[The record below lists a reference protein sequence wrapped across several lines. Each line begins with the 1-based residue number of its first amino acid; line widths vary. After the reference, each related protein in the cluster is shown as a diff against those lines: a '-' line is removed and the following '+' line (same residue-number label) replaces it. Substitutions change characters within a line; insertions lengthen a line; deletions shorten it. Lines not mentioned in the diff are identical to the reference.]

1 MSFASMPSERKF
13 RKVRWLH
20 DIRREPGRLAI
31 AAVIGLLVVVVLTG
45 AVELALHQRVDS
57 VTEQALRY
65 DVKLEDQADDL
76 RIASFNLDVQHRNLG
91 LVGPSRKG
99 VADFDEAYGTLQEE
113 IDELDKIGIQD
124 TGVPQPDRLREMA
137 KTYFAEFRPAIGLYD
152 SEAAKFTEVSD
163 RGLAQLDELE
173 QATHEID
180 KLGERRASVA
190 LRSVEQ
196 VSDTARVLLLALFG
210 GLILI
215 GATLAYGAVR
225 MVGKIREAREAL
237 ARALRTKMDF
247 LADASH
253 ELRTPLTVVRTNAEV
268 GAQFEEDTGQREIF
282 EEIVNE
288 SSQMS
293 RMVEDLLFLARSD
306 SDSSPLEMAIVAVP
320 AFLARLEVR
329 AEMLARGR
337 GAALETDLSGEG
349 KLRADPARI
358 EQAVLVLVDN
368 AAKHSPPRASVSL
381 SATIGSG
388 ELRIEVED
396 RGPGIPEEHLP
407 HVFERFYRVDKAR
420 ARKQGGTGLGL
431 SIAKTIV
438 EAHGGRI
445 EAESRTS
452 RGTRMSIL
460 LPLTTAPRDAEE
472 SPLLEQDARVRQLWT
487 HRGQD

>member
-1 MSFASMPSERKF
+1 M
-13 RKVRWLH
+13 
-20 DIRREPGRLAI
+20 RRIGENRTRAGRIAI
-31 AAVIGLLVVVVLTG
+31 AAVVGLLALVVVAG

-57 VTEQALRY
+57 VTDQALQY

-76 RIASFNLDVQHRNLG
+76 RIAAFNLDVQHRNLA

-113 IDELDKIGIQD
+113 IDELDELGIRD
-124 TGVPQPDRLREMA
+124 TGVPRPDRLRQMA
-137 KTYFAEFRPAIGLYD
+137 KAYYSDFRPAIGLYG
-152 SEAAKFTEVSD
+152 SEAGKFTEASD
-163 RGLAQLDELE
+163 RGLVRLDELE

-190 LRSVEQ
+190 LRSVEE

-210 GLILI
+210 GLILM
-215 GATLAYGAVR
+215 GATLAYAAVR
-225 MVGKIREAREAL
+225 MVDQIREAREAL
-237 ARALRTKMDF
+237 TRALRAKTEF

-253 ELRTPLTVVRTNAEV
+253 ELRTPLTVLHTNAEV
-268 GAQFEEDTGQREIF
+268 GAQLEEDPGQREIF

-306 SDSSPLEMAIVAVP
+306 SDSPPLEMATVAVP
-320 AFLARLEVR
+320 AFLAQLEVR
-329 AEMLARGR
+329 AEALARGL
-337 GAALETDLSGEG
+337 GTALEADLSGKGE
-349 KLRADPARI
+349 LRVDPGRI

-368 AAKHSPPRASVSL
+368 AAKHSPPGEWVTLA
-381 SATIGSG
+381 AITGSG
-388 ELRIEVED
+388 ELRIGVED

-420 ARKQGGTGLGL
+420 ARRQRGSGLGL

-445 EAESRTS
+445 EAGNRTA
-452 RGTRMSIL
+452 RGTRMSIH
-460 LPLTTAPRDAEE
+460 LPLRTTPRDTEE
-472 SPLLEQDARVRQLWT
+472 SPLLKQDARVRPRRT